1 MSKNNL
7 TKIVATFALC
17 AVGFTTPME
26 SRAAANV
33 TPLWLRD
40 VMISP
45 DGQQIAFCYKGDI
58 YKVSVNGGQAIRL
71 TTQPTYE
78 STPIWSPDGKQIAFA
93 SDRHGNFDV
102 FVMSSEG
109 GDATRLTYNSTSE
122 IPSTFTPDGKHVLFS
137 ASIQDQFTSALFP
150 TRRLTEL
157 YKVPVSGGRSVQ
169 CLGNAM
175 EMLHFT
181 PDGKKI
187 LYQDQKGMEDEWRKH
202 HTSSVTRDIWI
213 YDTEK
218 KLYTNLTNKAGED
231 RNPTISTDGKTV
243 YFLSE
248 RNGGTF
254 NVYSF
259 PLNNPSSI
267 QAVTNYKKHPVRFL
281 SISNNNTLCYTF
293 DGEIYTQP
301 LNGNAKKVNITLTK
315 DDEVTVATLRFSNGA
330 TEGAVSPDGKQI
342 AFVQRGEVF
351 VTSTAY
357 TTTKQ
362 ITHTPA
368 AEYHVAWGTDNRT
381 LIYASERDNGVKQLY
396 KATITRPE
404 DPNFPNA
411 TLITEEPILHDVN
424 VERDFP
430 QFSPDSKELAFI
442 ENRKNLMVYNLQSKQ
457 TRQITDNKTWMTTG
471 GGFDYSW
478 SPDSK
483 WFTLEMV
490 GNKRDPYYDIAIVDA
505 QGKQM
510 TNITESGYASSSPRW
525 VLDGNAILFNNEM
538 YGMRNHASWG
548 SEEDAFLVF
557 MNQDA
562 YDKFRLSEEDYQ
574 LQKDLEKDQK
584 KETPKTEEK
593 NSKKKN
599 VTNKTET
606 PETKNIVIETKGIQD
621 RIVRLTPNSS
631 SLGSTILSK
640 DGENLYYFAS
650 FERGADLWKISLRK
664 NETKLLHKM
673 NTSWASLEM
682 DKDGNIFI
690 LGSRDMKKMDGKSEK
705 LENISYSA
713 EMRQDLTKEREYL
726 LQNVYQSEKT
736 RFYNTNMHGI
746 DWDSMVNDYK
756 KFLPHI
762 DNNYD
767 FAEMLSELLGELN
780 VSHTGGRYS
789 PRGNAGDDSTA
800 NLGLLF
806 DMTWEKAGM
815 KVDEILAGGPF
826 DRASSKLKAGNIIEK
841 INGEE
846 ITANTDIAKLMNGIS
861 RKKTLVS
868 IYDPSTNRRWDE
880 VILPITSGQVNSL
893 LYDRWVK
900 KNAEKVD
907 KLSNGRLGY
916 VHLQSMSDASFRQAY
931 SDMLGKYN
939 LKDGVII
946 DTRWNGGGRLH
957 EDIEILVSG
966 HKYLTQVDRGEE
978 TCDMPSRRWNKP
990 TIMIT
995 CEANYSNA
1003 HGTPWVYQH
1012 QKLGKVVGAPVPGTM
1027 TTVNWVTTQ
1036 DPTLV
1041 YGIPIIGYLQENGQY
1056 LENTQLE
1063 PDILILNDPS
1073 KVVEGEDAQ
1082 LETSVKEL
1090 LKQID
1095 NK

>member
-1 MSKNNL
+1 
-7 TKIVATFALC
+7 
-17 AVGFTTPME
+17 
-26 SRAAANV
+26 
-33 TPLWLRD
+33 
-40 VMISP
+40 
-45 DGQQIAFCYKGDI
+45 
-58 YKVSVNGGQAIRL
+58 
-71 TTQPTYE
+71 
-78 STPIWSPDGKQIAFA
+78 
-93 SDRHGNFDV
+93 
-102 FVMSSEG
+102 
-109 GDATRLTYNSTSE
+109 
-122 IPSTFTPDGKHVLFS
+122 
-137 ASIQDQFTSALFP
+137 
-150 TRRLTEL
+150 
-157 YKVPVSGGRSVQ
+157 
-169 CLGNAM
+169 
-175 EMLHFT
+175 
-181 PDGKKI
+181 
-187 LYQDQKGMEDEWRKH
+187 
-202 HTSSVTRDIWI
+202 
-213 YDTEK
+213 
-218 KLYTNLTNKAGED
+218 
-231 RNPTISTDGKTV
+231 
-243 YFLSE
+243 
-248 RNGGTF
+248 
-254 NVYSF
+254 
-259 PLNNPSSI
+259 
-267 QAVTNYKKHPVRFL
+267 
-281 SISNNNTLCYTF
+281 
-293 DGEIYTQP
+293 
-301 LNGNAKKVNITLTK
+301 
-315 DDEVTVATLRFSNGA
+315 
-330 TEGAVSPDGKQI
+330 
-342 AFVQRGEVF
+342 
-351 VTSTAY
+351 
-357 TTTKQ
+357 
-362 ITHTPA
+362 
-368 AEYHVAWGTDNRT
+368 
-381 LIYASERDNGVKQLY
+381 
-396 KATITRPE
+396 
-404 DPNFPNA
+404 
-411 TLITEEPILHDVN
+411 
-424 VERDFP
+424 
-430 QFSPDSKELAFI
+430 
-442 ENRKNLMVYNLQSKQ
+442 
-457 TRQITDNKTWMTTG
+457 
-471 GGFDYSW
+471 
-478 SPDSK
+478 
-483 WFTLEMV
+483 
-490 GNKRDPYYDIAIVDA
+490 
-505 QGKQM
+505 
-510 TNITESGYASSSPRW
+510 
-525 VLDGNAILFNNEM
+525 
-538 YGMRNHASWG
+538 
-548 SEEDAFLVF
+548 
-557 MNQDA
+557 
-562 YDKFRLSEEDYQ
+562 
-574 LQKDLEKDQK
+574 
-584 KETPKTEEK
+584 
-593 NSKKKN
+593 
-599 VTNKTET
+599 
-606 PETKNIVIETKGIQD
+606 
-621 RIVRLTPNSS
+621 
-631 SLGSTILSK
+631 
-640 DGENLYYFAS
+640 
-650 FERGADLWKISLRK
+650 
-664 NETKLLHKM
+664 
-673 NTSWASLEM
+673 
-682 DKDGNIFI
+682 
-690 LGSRDMKKMDGKSEK
+690 MKKMDGKSEK

-946 DTRWNGGGRLH
+946 DTRWNGGGRLD